1 MRSWKRNW
9 SGFAK
14 NSGRVCAAQC
24 NTPRAFDDVVFQ
36 THNGQ
41 RKDLRL
47 NIIFSKQPNLSSLV
61 RNILIHK

>member
-14 NSGRVCAAQC
+14 NSGRVCEAQC
-24 NTPRAFDDVVFQ
+24 NTPRASDDFVFQ

-41 RKDLRL
+41 RKDLHL

-61 RNILIHK
+61 RRIFIHK